1 MKEYFIDLD
10 YFGKDTL
17 TVTLENV
24 GNIEKLNGYYSVLVN
39 DIKITYDIPIKR
51 IYELNYDGSE
61 NTIWE

>member
-17 TVTLENV
+17 TITLENV
-24 GNIEKLNGYYSVLVN
+24 SNIEKLNGYYSVLVN

-61 NTIWE
+61 NTIW